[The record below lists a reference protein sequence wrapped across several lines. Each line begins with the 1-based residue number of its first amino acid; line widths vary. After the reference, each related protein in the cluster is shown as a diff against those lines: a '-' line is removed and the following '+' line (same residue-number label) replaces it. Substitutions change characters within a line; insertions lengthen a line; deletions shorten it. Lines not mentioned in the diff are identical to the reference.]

1 MYREFD
7 NLESLMTEVQQDKD
21 PKGANAS
28 TYLRYP
34 IRFVLFDNFSD
45 LYAFVTQLLTDIKQ
59 IKHVGVQKW
68 MDSKYPD
75 IMMLHS
81 ELYDRIKEYVHSLH
95 GESAVITPFSELARF
110 YENDRIKEFDT
121 LIRTLSSIE
130 TDDEGWNR
138 RQRIYIPLVGLH
150 GKMSNFHEDQTTQ
163 IWYQS
168 SKDKD
173 ANYRLVI
180 TNGTQFEVKNAEQRF
195 VVIKDVKHWL
205 DLWRNRDTGGRK
217 EILCTSPSIYVNAC
231 NANPDNAFTY
241 CEVKNVYEF
250 IVRGLKIDS
259 IPFIYKEEEEKH
271 WAKLAS
277 LIDLSKHFDFNEFL
291 GNYFSVISVANK
303 ECFIKQWL
311 ERDDEFSRW
320 LLVNSYRVQGTAFL
334 QKALLKLKAYT
345 DLELC
350 SCMALELPTTED
362 ERDERMYCMNEMAH
376 RSSVTLTS
384 EVELKYSKKLAQ
396 YAVSHGYR
404 EAIKLFTAL
413 SMKEKEQAI
422 AWYAKGLITRDDFYP
437 FYPDMYYYLDTSI
450 GTTDPHQQWVLKYFD
465 EYKRAK
471 IQDRYTKEI
480 AGMVEEY
487 NGDATHFSKWKNMF
501 KTVPTCLSN
510 RTDID
515 MYYWIDGLGVDWIPF
530 IAHLIE
536 NAASTTVYLNE
547 TQIACSALPTV
558 TGVNRP
564 ILEKLAKDG
573 KLHKCGDIDK
583 MAHQPCDNYTTG
595 IVQEIEAVR
604 RAITHIIY
612 RYAGKKVA
620 IVSDHGL
627 SYLSHTQQGLNLAGV
642 ESHHFGRYATAK
654 GEVTKDKNYFVLE
667 DKKTLCALNHQSLCA
682 KIPSNAGAHGGCTP
696 EEVLVPILIISA
708 SPNAVMWKATWL
720 DEQIAANNPILHLR
734 ITGLSSTDSP
744 KIRYNKAVYNL
755 ISNGNDSFI
764 SEPIDLKNDI
774 TLFELC
780 IGECVESKYLIVNT
794 GTKEEDLFADF
805 GI

>member
-7 NLESLMTEVQQDKD
+7 SLESLMTEVLQDKD

-34 IRFVLFDNFSD
+34 IRFVLFDTFPD
-45 LYAFVTQLLTDIKQ
+45 LYAFVTRLVSDVKQ

-68 MDSKYPD
+68 MDPKYPD

-81 ELYDRIKEYVHSLH
+81 ELYERIKEYVHSLQ
-95 GESAVITPFSELARF
+95 GESVVITPFSELARF
-110 YENDRIKEFDT
+110 YENERVKEFDA

-130 TDDEGWNR
+130 TNDKGWER

-150 GKMSNFHEDQTTQ
+150 GKMANFHEDQTTQ
-163 IWYQS
+163 VWYQPS
-168 SKDKD
+168 VAKED
-173 ANYRLVI
+173 NYRLVV
-180 TNGTQFEVKNAEQRF
+180 TNGTIYDVKNAEQRF
-195 VVIKDVKHWL
+195 VVIRDVKHWL
-205 DLWRNRDTGGRK
+205 DLWRNHETGGHK
-217 EILCTSPSIYVNAC
+217 EILCTSPSIYVNTC

-241 CEVKNVYEF
+241 CEVKNVYDF
-250 IVRGLKIDS
+250 IVNGLKIDS
-259 IPFIYKEEEEKH
+259 IPYLYKEEDEKY
-271 WAKLAS
+271 WTQLAS
-277 LIDLSKHFDFNEFL
+277 LIDLSKKFDFNEFI
-291 GNYFSVISVANK
+291 GNYFSVISLENK
-303 ECFIKQWL
+303 ECFIKQWI
-311 ERDDEFSRW
+311 EKDDEFSRW
-320 LLVNSYRVQGTAFL
+320 LLVNSYLVQGTPFL
-334 QKALLKLKAYT
+334 QKAIGKLKAYT

-350 SCMALELPTTED
+350 SCMALELPTSEE
-362 ERDERMYCMNEMAH
+362 ERVERRYCMNEMAY

-396 YAVSHGYR
+396 YAVGHGYR

-413 SMKEKEQAI
+413 SIKEKEQAI
-422 AWYAKGLITRDDFYP
+422 AWYAKDLIMRDDFYP

-450 GTTDPHQQWVLKYFD
+450 GTTDPHQKWILKYFD
-465 EYKRAK
+465 DYKKAK
-471 IQDRYTKEI
+471 IQDNYTKDI
-480 AGMVEEY
+480 ADMVEEY
-487 NGDATHFSKWKNMF
+487 NGDTTRFLKWKNLF

-510 RTDID
+510 RSDID

-536 NAASTTVYLNE
+536 NTTSTPVYLNE

-558 TGVNRP
+558 TDVNRP
-564 ILEKLAKDG
+564 ILEKLVKDG
-573 KLHKCGDIDK
+573 KLQKCGDIDK
-583 MAHQPCDNYTTG
+583 LAHQPNENYVTG

-604 RAITHIIY
+604 AAVTHVIN

-654 GEVTKDKNYFVLE
+654 GEVTKDKNYYVLE

-696 EEVLVPILIISA
+696 EEVLVPILILSA
-708 SPNAVMWKATWL
+708 SPNAVTWKATWL
-720 DEQIAANNPILHLR
+720 DEQVAANSPILHLC
-734 ITGLSSTDSP
+734 ITGLSATDSP
-744 KIRYNKAVYNL
+744 KIRYNKNIYNL
-755 ISNGNDSFI
+755 IPSGNDNFV
-764 SEPIDLKNDI
+764 SEPIGLKEDV

-780 IGECVESKYLIVNT
+780 IGEYSELKNIIVNT